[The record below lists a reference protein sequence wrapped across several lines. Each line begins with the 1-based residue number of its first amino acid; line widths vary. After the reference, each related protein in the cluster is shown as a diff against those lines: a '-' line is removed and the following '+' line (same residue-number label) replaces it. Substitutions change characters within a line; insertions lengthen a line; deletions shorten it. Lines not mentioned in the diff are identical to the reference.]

1 MVNFRRYMNLN
12 SSDGCI
18 SQVGLP
24 VFLHALFE
32 DFLRQADLTAGDGAA
47 AVAAADHQQLQ
58 AARLEQQL
66 INAMATGGAEPPL
79 AVALPLEKVAVDA
92 DTSKPK
98 AKAKGKQAKGKAAAQ
113 VLDLK
118 DGDEGEDQ
126 EGGEA
131 DLFQT
136 EGY

>member
-1 MVNFRRYMNLN
+1 MVNFRRYLNLN

-32 DFLRQADLTAGDGAA
+32 DFLRQDDLTAGDGAA
-47 AVAAADHQQLQ
+47 AVAAAKLLSADHQQLQ

-79 AVALPLEKVAVDA
+79 VVALPLEKVDGAVDA

-98 AKAKGKQAKGKAAAQ
+98 AKAKGKQAKAKANKGKAAA
-113 VLDLK
+113 
-118 DGDEGEDQ
+118 
-126 EGGEA
+126 
-131 DLFQT
+131 
-136 EGY
+136 